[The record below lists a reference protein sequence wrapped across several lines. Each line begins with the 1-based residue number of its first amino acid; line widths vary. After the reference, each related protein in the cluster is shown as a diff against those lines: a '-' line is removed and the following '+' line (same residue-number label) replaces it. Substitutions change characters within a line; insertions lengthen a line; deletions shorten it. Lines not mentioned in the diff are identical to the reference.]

1 MVSSGISRVKT
12 CVEATR
18 GDIHEVE
25 TDSSREWLE
34 HLGAPPCIAVW
45 TSMSHISTSRLPKRV
60 KFYSSFFSRD
70 PSFSCLWATF
80 SSLINHTTRISR
92 NTVIPRKM
100 LKCIRML
107 ESWMEYSMK
116 SKMIIKETRES
127 FRVVKTPE
135 LTPGLSSWS
144 SQLGR
149 PTISSSAIGASTGLH
164 RGRGAGIIVMPN
176 CTGPEL
182 RRL

>member
-80 SSLINHTTRISR
+80 SSLINLPRSRAAMWWGHGILVTLVLKKSPHHTTRISR

-107 ESWMEYSMK
+107 CHTPH
-116 SKMIIKETRES
+116 IISGTSVR
-127 FRVVKTPE
+127 
-135 LTPGLSSWS
+135 
-144 SQLGR
+144 
-149 PTISSSAIGASTGLH
+149 A
-164 RGRGAGIIVMPN
+164 
-176 CTGPEL
+176 
-182 RRL
+182 